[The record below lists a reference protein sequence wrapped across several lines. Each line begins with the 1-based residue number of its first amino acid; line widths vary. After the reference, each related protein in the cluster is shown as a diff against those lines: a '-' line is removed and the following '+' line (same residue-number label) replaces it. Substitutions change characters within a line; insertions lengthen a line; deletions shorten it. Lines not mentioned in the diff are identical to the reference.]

1 VKYCR
6 RCQQWKRPKD
16 FPVDRSRRDG
26 RWHTCS
32 ACNKQRCRLLR
43 KAARERKKRALTASP
58 PPDPAPRWRLYGLE
72 SYRNRSDEPF
82 SRLSPVEKFIAWQL
96 FGKYLHR
103 HRGPRLSQPKCALLM
118 ACAAS
123 NARRVGDRSW
133 SRRMKRLKGWHRQR
147 RKEFEQ
153 LVSLAAIRARNAA
166 RQRGSD
172 TGIRWTPES
181 RLWGV

>member
-1 VKYCR
+1 LKNCR
-6 RCQQWKRPKD
+6 VCHQWKRTAE

-26 RWHTCS
+26 RWHTCK

-43 KAARERKKRALTASP
+43 KAARERKKRKLLTSP
-58 PPDPAPRWRLYGLE
+58 PLPPAPRRRLGGLK
-72 SYRNRSDEPF
+72 SYRNKSDEPF